1 MKIKIGEREYST
13 PFKYNPNSGYVVDNS
28 EQQVCDLAISPA
40 SHFDEVGQ
48 FIVSALNNRE
58 GWNKVS
64 DGLPTEYGS
73 YLVQCDNGKMRVC
86 GYFGNK
92 ENPEPRFYFPYSEHG
107 HESVIAWR
115 NLPNNY
121 TE

>member
-1 MKIKIGEREYST
+1 MTNKIKIGEREYST
-13 PFKYNPNSGYVVDNS
+13 PFSYNIN
-28 EQQVCDLAISPA
+28 EQSIYSADGWRVCEAFNDSFGA
-40 SHFDEVGQ
+40 
-48 FIVSALNNRE
+48 FIVAALNDRE

-107 HESVIAWR
+107 HDSVIAWR
-115 NLPNNY
+115 NLPSAY
-121 TE
+121 EEAK

>member
-1 MKIKIGEREYST
+1 MKIKFGKTELET
-13 PFKYNPNSGYVVDNS
+13 PFTYEANGFFYDATGYAFANVRQAGDYH
-28 EQQVCDLAISPA
+28 AIGA
-40 SHFDEVGQ
+40 

-107 HESVIAWR
+107 HDSVIAWR
-115 NLPNNY
+115 NLPSAY
-121 TE
+121 EETK

>member
-1 MKIKIGEREYST
+1 VSEK
-13 PFKYNPNSGYVVDNS
+13 KYK
-28 EQQVCDLAISPA
+28 
-40 SHFDEVGQ
+40 FDEASGFVLADGLP
-48 FIVSALNNRE
+48 FCEPLDVNRRTEHGELIVSALNNRE

-107 HESVIAWR
+107 HDSVIAWR
-115 NLPNNY
+115 NLPAAY
-121 TE
+121 RETK